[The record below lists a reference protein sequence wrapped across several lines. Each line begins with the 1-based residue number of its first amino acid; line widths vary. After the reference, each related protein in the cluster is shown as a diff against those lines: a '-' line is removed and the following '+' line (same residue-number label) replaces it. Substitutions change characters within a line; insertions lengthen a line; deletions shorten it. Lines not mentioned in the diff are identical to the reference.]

1 MLREVKPDRRE
12 LRAAPPPE
20 RPRHVAVHARR
31 DEHGEEKVQAQ
42 GRNRMTGEELMQ
54 AASDPTAG
62 TGASGD
68 GAEGTARV
76 EGLLARIEDCEDDA
90 PDRGDQT
97 RTPWHVSFHHYMAP

>member
-1 MLREVKPDRRE
+1 
-12 LRAAPPPE
+12 
-20 RPRHVAVHARR
+20 
-31 DEHGEEKVQAQ
+31 
-42 GRNRMTGEELMQ
+42 MTCEELMQ

-90 PDRGDQT
+90 PDRGDQPDRHCCELSADGNT
-97 RTPWHVSFHHYMAP
+97 RVQARRDPCCTGGTGGG